1 MQRRSL
7 ILFVILNVVI
17 SVGVALAV
25 IQLAN
30 SRGSSSTSLTQ
41 VITVEVVYTA
51 TPAPTQTPFI
61 VTATPPTGVVI
72 LPPDLLG
79 TPGAA
84 SSDTGGSTGTSGSPA
99 PTIDPAVLAASGGD
113 PSLLGTALP
122 ENCILHTIVEG
133 DTPFAIAEQY
143 GADGFALLEVNGLTE
158 ETSVFLQI
166 GQVLIV
172 PLEGCSLTQNLF
184 SETADTGVED
194 VTEEAPTPTAGAPA
208 STDAPTATPSPTSSA
223 TLPPTAE
230 NAQMQIVG
238 IRNPGVITQEYIE
251 ILNTGNTVSI
261 LNWVIRDGQ
270 GSEYRFAEQL
280 LFSRGSIRVYTGS
293 GGTDTPNVKYWGLPS
308 AVWEA
313 GDVATLIDSDG
324 QVQATFVV
332 P

>member
-30 SRGSSSTSLTQ
+30 SRGSSATSLTQ
-41 VITVEVVYTA
+41 VITVEVIYTS

-79 TPGAA
+79 TPG
-84 SSDTGGSTGTSGSPA
+84 GSGAESVGGSPA
-99 PTIDPAVLAASGGD
+99 PTIDPAVLEAAGSD
-113 PSLLGTALP
+113 PALLGTGLP
-122 ENCILHTIVEG
+122 ANCILHTVVEG

-143 GADGFALLEVNGLTE
+143 GADGFNLLEVNGLTE
-158 ETSVFLQI
+158 ETSFGLQI
-166 GQVLIV
+166 GDVLIV
-172 PLEGCSLTQNLF
+172 PLEGCSLTQNLLG
-184 SETADTGVED
+184 DTTDAGEEV
-194 VTEEAPTPTAGAPA
+194 VTEEPLPTEGAPA
-208 STDAPTATPSPTSSA
+208 STTAPTATPSPTASA

-238 IRNPGVITQEYIE
+238 INNAGVITQEYIE

-270 GSEYRFAEQL
+270 GNEYRFAEQL

-324 QVQATFVV
+324 QVQATFAV

>member
-7 ILFVILNVVI
+7 ILFVILNVII

-30 SRGSSSTSLTQ
+30 SRGSSSTTLTQ
-41 VITVEVVYTA
+41 VITVEVIYTS
-51 TPAPTQTPFI
+51 TPAPSQTPFI

-79 TPGAA
+79 TPGA
-84 SSDTGGSTGTSGSPA
+84 SSAGSGTESAGGSTA
-99 PTIDPAVLAASGGD
+99 PTLDPAVLEAAGGD
-113 PSLLGTALP
+113 PALLGTGLP
-122 ENCILHTIVEG
+122 ANCILHTVVEG
-133 DTPFAIAEQY
+133 DTPFAIAEEY

-158 ETSVFLQI
+158 ETSFGLQI
-166 GQVLIV
+166 GDVLIV
-172 PLEGCSLTQNLF
+172 PLEGCSLTQNLLD
-184 SETADTGVED
+184 DTTGDEV
-194 VTEEAPTPTAGAPA
+194 VTEEPPTPTAGAPV
-208 STDAPTATPSPTSSA
+208 STDAPTATPSPTASA

-238 IRNPGVITQEYIE
+238 INNPGVITQEYIE

-270 GSEYRFAEQL
+270 GNEYRFAEQL